1 VQALYRL
8 QHLFLKAGHG
18 LQRPRNIP
26 LPRLS
31 RKLIAEI
38 PEDGDPLH
46 AKNSASLGHPM
57 PELTAANSKSALT
70 VTIKAG
76 PGQPAGIPSSIDSHN
91 SKGDGARAGDDRAN
105 KEGVLSSS
113 TSATASR
120 KALEKPRRVVV
131 IDRNPVEKMLPP
143 GGGEATADMPPAMDT
158 HPSLA
163 AKADSRRSAM
173 HWNSIWAEQHRQYK
187 EQQEQK
193 QQASDTSGADGDEE
207 EQQKR
212 QQGLEAEGAGGG
224 KQQGWQ
230 GFATR
235 PRPRPRPG
243 QDAGNLNVDEDTEI
257 GRGPQWQFDMD
268 DNEVPQSHFSPQEP
282 SDGKAE
288 GKLSMH
294 MKHSVLF
301 MNKDGGFLEDA
312 QVDQEDTDER
322 TKKWRKLQNVQ
333 TDRNGVSGPKQPT
346 RSGGYDDN
354 RNGRESASTHPDA
367 ARMRAQLEALQRA
380 GSESKSDQVS
390 EGGGVEFR
398 SRTREETAMAQM
410 RAQQA
415 ALLQGRLTL
424 QAELDAQRGRETGKR
439 LEDMGGVLGGYVP
452 GRPEAGAVYPGDLPA
467 QQARFQGRG

>member
-31 RKLIAEI
+31 RKLIADI

-46 AKNSASLGHPM
+46 AGNSASLGHPM
-57 PELTAANSKSALT
+57 PELTAVTSKSALT
-70 VTIKAG
+70 VTINAG
-76 PGQPAGIPSSIDSHN
+76 PGQPAGIPSSIDTHN
-91 SKGDGARAGDDRAN
+91 SKGDGARARDDLAN

-120 KALEKPRRVVV
+120 KALEEPRRVVV
-131 IDRNPVEKMLPP
+131 SDSNLVEKMLPP
-143 GGGEATADMPPAMDT
+143 GEGEATADMPPATAT
-158 HPSLA
+158 HPTLA

-173 HWNSIWAEQHRQYK
+173 HWHSTWAEQHRQYK

-193 QQASDTSGADGDEE
+193 QQASDTSGANGDEE

-235 PRPRPRPG
+235 PRPR
-243 QDAGNLNVDEDTEI
+243 QDAGNLNVDEDAEI
-257 GRGPQWQFDMD
+257 GRGPQWQFDLD

-282 SDGKAE
+282 SEGKAE

-294 MKHSVLF
+294 MKPSVPF

-312 QVDQEDTDER
+312 QVDQEGTDGR
-322 TKKWRKLQNVQ
+322 TKKWRRLQNVQ
-333 TDRNGVSGPKQPT
+333 TDGNGVSGPKQPT

-354 RNGRESASTHPDA
+354 RNGRESASSHPDA
-367 ARMRAQLEALQRA
+367 ARMRAQMEALQRA
-380 GSESKSDQVS
+380 GSESKSDQAS
-390 EGGGVEFR
+390 EGGGGEFR

-415 ALLQGRLTL
+415 ALLQGRLRL
-424 QAELDAQRGRETGKR
+424 QAELDAQRGRETGNR